1 MLVIYNDMAKKVT
14 NKDRKNQKH
23 KEKRIYMILKDSFI
37 ETLKDEYLRTGLYN
51 PMKFRDFLVI
61 HMNYP
66 VEEANEITKIY
77 KNMLKNLQRQLLVM

>member
-1 MLVIYNDMAKKVT
+1 MAKKVT

-77 KNMLKNLQRQLLVM
+77 KNMLKNLQRQL

>member
-1 MLVIYNDMAKKVT
+1 MAKKVT

>member
-1 MLVIYNDMAKKVT
+1 MAKKVT

-77 KNMLKNLQRQLLVM
+77 KKYAKKFAKTIVSYVA